1 MAFSG
6 FTRMLNEKRLSA
18 CHRSELCK
26 LVSLIFIRQ
35 CVSCRFSIAVICK
48 WGSTAYA
55 NETAAYET
63 GNSCKW
69 TLQKSLWS
77 WCNPSLVSTIFL
89 QASFRED
96 EDERGVGGWGGG
108 SGPCWERE
116 LIGSASFR
124 PVANDETVKW
134 PFFAHLA
141 AISWPSTKQQLL
153 VTRRLLFL
161 FIGWRFVSIIS
172 TIIPNFVA
180 ARCLTRGKATTAIV
194 APLTATNQSIQMA
207 SLIDSNLHDIMK
219 KIELPVPMQR
229 LQRPII
235 KFNRPQS
242 SRFPYASI
250 SINSRV
256 DYNELL
262 MNDGKS
268 KHQINNPHLKKKK
281 KK

>member
-48 WGSTAYA
+48 WGSIAYA

-108 SGPCWERE
+108 VRSMLRKRTDRKCEFPPRRKWWNCEMAIFRASGRH
-116 LIGSASFR
+116 F
-124 PVANDETVKW
+124 
-134 PFFAHLA
+134 LA
-141 AISWPSTKQQLL
+141 VNKT
-153 VTRRLLFL
+153 T
-161 FIGWRFVSIIS
+161 
-172 TIIPNFVA
+172 A
-180 ARCLTRGKATTAIV
+180 ARYTSSSLSFHWLT
-194 APLTATNQSIQMA
+194 LC
-207 SLIDSNLHDIMK
+207 
-219 KIELPVPMQR
+219 
-229 LQRPII
+229 
-235 KFNRPQS
+235 FNH
-242 SRFPYASI
+242 F
-250 SINSRV
+250 N
-256 DYNELL
+256 DY
-262 MNDGKS
+262 S
-268 KHQINNPHLKKKK
+268 
-281 KK
+281 